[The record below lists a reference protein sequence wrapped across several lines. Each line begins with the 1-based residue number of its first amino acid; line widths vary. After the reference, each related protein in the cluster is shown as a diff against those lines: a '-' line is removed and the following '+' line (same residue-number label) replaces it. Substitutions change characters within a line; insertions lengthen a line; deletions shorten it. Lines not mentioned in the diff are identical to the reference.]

1 MPNDETLRNHFC
13 NFFKQQKFLLKANI
27 TLLHNQSVLLRNSCL
42 IIYNIYEETF
52 FFFGNVRLFSSY
64 GVRNE
69 MAVQNPYT
77 EVIGY
82 GLAGFLVNVEE
93 TS

>member
-1 MPNDETLRNHFC
+1 MKRD
-13 NFFKQQKFLLKANI
+13 
-27 TLLHNQSVLLRNSCL
+27 
-42 IIYNIYEETF
+42 
-52 FFFGNVRLFSSY
+52 

-69 MAVQNPYT
+69 MAVQSPYT

-82 GLAGFLVNVEE
+82 GLAVNVEE